1 MPFHTTTLF
10 HICGNIIDGNQ
21 YENLVWPEMFFC
33 TKPIPYWQQPK
44 TWIVY
49 CEALQT
55 HLMNAVPR
63 NPRVSAK
70 LHVKLVNMTHQSSQ
84 SCWHICK
91 QYIKC
96 YPYAT
101 AGVNSKEWKRVNW
114 YHICIWKLT
123 YCPINVLC
131 SCAHLKNSNPPVSC
145 IYFSLTTL
153 ALNFQITTRKEG
165 KTWSNGMGGN
175 LLIWRLGCI
184 NWR

>member
-1 MPFHTTTLF
+1 MWQCDDEWQSVWKLSLTRNLFLHQAYTL
-10 HICGNIIDGNQ
+10 
-21 YENLVWPEMFFC
+21 L
-33 TKPIPYWQQPK
+33 

-70 LHVKLVNMTHQSSQ
+70 LHVNLVNMTHQSSQ

-101 AGVNSKEWKRVNW
+101 VGVNSKEQKRANW

-123 YCPINVLC
+123 YCPMNVLC
-131 SCAHLKNSNPPVSC
+131 SCTHLKDSSPPVSC
-145 IYFSLTTL
+145 IYFSLPVILLPQRLMRAL
-153 ALNFQITTRKEG
+153 ALNFSNHHQKRRK
-165 KTWSNGMGGN
+165 N
-175 LLIWRLGCI
+175 LIKWYGR
-184 NWR
+184 

>member
-10 HICGNIIDGNQ
+10 HICGNMMMNGNQ
-21 YENLVWPEMFFC
+21 YEFDKNFFS

-49 CEALQT
+49 CEAFQT

-63 NPRVSAK
+63 NPWVSAK
-70 LHVKLVNMTHQSSQ
+70 LHVNLVNMTHQSSEI
-84 SCWHICK
+84 CWHICK

-101 AGVNSKEWKRVNW
+101 AGVNSKEQKRVNW

-131 SCAHLKNSNPPVSC
+131 SCTPTGFQPPSFM
-145 IYFSLTTL
+145 YL
-153 ALNFQITTRKEG
+153 FQSAYNLITTTTYDSTGTE
-165 KTWSNGMGGN
+165 
-175 LLIWRLGCI
+175 LF
-184 NWR
+184 

>member
-10 HICGNIIDGNQ
+10 HIYGMIMNGNQ

-49 CEALQT
+49 CEALRT

-63 NPRVSAK
+63 NPWVSAK
-70 LHVKLVNMTHQSSQ
+70 L
-84 SCWHICK
+84 
-91 QYIKC
+91 
-96 YPYAT
+96 
-101 AGVNSKEWKRVNW
+101 EWKRVNW

-145 IYFSLTTL
+145 IHFSLPAILLPQQLMTAL